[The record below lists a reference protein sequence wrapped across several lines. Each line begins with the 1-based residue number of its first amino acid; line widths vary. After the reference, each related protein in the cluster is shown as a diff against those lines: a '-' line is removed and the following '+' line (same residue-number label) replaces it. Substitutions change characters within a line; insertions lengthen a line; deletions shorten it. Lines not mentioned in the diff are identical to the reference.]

1 MSPHVKRGPSSL
13 EVGIGF
19 LVLVFLGWM
28 WIGAPNTMQEWNY
41 WLNTS
46 PAERDSQ
53 KAVQAGLLG
62 QIAESHTLQDILV
75 QKLDGKFAAI
85 DLESVLTPA
94 SLTTANGISRAK
106 ATIQQLSELIEER
119 RRLVDGFYFEGE
131 RTLRNSELN
140 QENLQVELET
150 FYATKKHMLNL
161 FADVENAQRRSI
173 GAVMEI
179 VNLCEKNLGQLS
191 VRDGYI
197 LFPSQE
203 QLNVYET
210 QLALGQKYAQ
220 EETRAMAAFIAF
232 AQQVRP
238 TPIN

>member
-1 MSPHVKRGPSSL
+1 MSPHVKRGPSSF

-19 LVLVFLGWM
+19 LVLFFLGWM

-53 KAVQAGLLG
+53 KAVQARLLG
-62 QIAESHTLQDILV
+62 EIAESHTLQDLLV
-75 QKLDGKFAAI
+75 QKLDSKFAAI
-85 DLESVLTPA
+85 DLESVLTPV
-94 SLTTANGISRAK
+94 SLTTANGILQAR
-106 ATIQQLSELIEER
+106 ATIQRSSELIEER
-119 RRLVDGFYFEGE
+119 RRLVESFYFEAE
-131 RTLRNSELN
+131 RTLRSGGLN
-140 QENLQVELET
+140 QGNLQVELET

-161 FADVENAQRRSI
+161 LTDVENTQRNAL
-173 GAVMEI
+173 GAVMKI
-179 VNLCEKNLGQLS
+179 VSLCESNLGQLS

-197 LFPSQE
+197 VFPSQE

-210 QLALGQKYAQ
+210 ELALGQQYAQ
-220 EETRAMAAFIAF
+220 EEMKTMADFIAF

-238 TPIN
+238 TTIN